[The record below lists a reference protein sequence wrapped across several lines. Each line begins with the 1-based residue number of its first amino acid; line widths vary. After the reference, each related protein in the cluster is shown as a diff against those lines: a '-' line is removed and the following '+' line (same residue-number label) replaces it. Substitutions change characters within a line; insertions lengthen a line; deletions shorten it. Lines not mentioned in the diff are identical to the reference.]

1 MKNTAGEI
9 KGTADSKRLFADQVH
24 KQYEHTVFGTT
35 ATLINSIILVFILRS
50 HVAQT
55 SLIAWLVCVGM
66 VSAGRLISYR
76 LYRRSSTRYSHPGK
90 WNRWF
95 FITLFL
101 SGVAWGATAFFII
114 PSNSIGHQAFIAFV
128 AGGMVAG
135 AVSAFTAV
143 LTNFFVFSIPAL
155 LPICISFFL
164 LGSEMHIAMGVMILI
179 FLLIMCLT
187 ARRINKNI
195 LHLLS
200 LKYERTTLIA
210 NLRKEVRQRNEAQKE
225 LQQRKNEIEETV
237 TQRTAELKKANE
249 ALRKSKEK
257 FQELV
262 ENINDVL
269 YTVDRD
275 GIITY
280 ISPVIESVL
289 GYRPEELMGKCFFD
303 FVSRQDQAKSKKD
316 FDRAIEI
323 IGRQRDYRFIDKA
336 GGTKWCRIGSR
347 PISGGEENIGIQGVL
362 VDIDWSKRLE
372 EQLQRSQKMEALGTL
387 AGGVA
392 HDLNNIL
399 SGIVSY
405 PELLLM
411 DLSQDSP
418 LRRPLTVIQKSGENA
433 AAIVQDLLTLAR
445 RGIPIHE
452 CININHV
459 LQRCLA
465 APDIDMMLRQ
475 QSNIRCHT
483 HLQSD
488 LFNMYGSAI
497 HIFKSISNLIS
508 NAVEAM
514 PGGGDMRITTRNCYT
529 DRLVSGFDT
538 IKEGEYV
545 VLSISDTGVGIAE
558 SDQTRIFEPFYSTK
572 VMGKSGSGLG
582 MAVVWGT
589 VKDHNGYIDV
599 RSTEGDGTQFEL
611 YFPATRDPLK
621 KDPASEEP
629 TDFMGNKEF
638 ILVVDDIPAQREIAT
653 SILGRLGY
661 TSKSVASGEEAVDYL
676 RRHTADLIILD
687 MILDPGIDGYE
698 TYRQIKAIHPDQ
710 KAIISSGYSETARV
724 KKTIRLGAGRYI
736 KKPYTLA
743 GIGRA
748 IKEELEKPASI
759 QSLKEEDAD
768 KSRRRGA

>member
-1 MKNTAGEI
+1 MNNQKTKDTAGELN
-9 KGTADSKRLFADQVH
+9 GSKHSNRLFADQVY
-24 KQYEHTVFGTT
+24 KQYEHTVFGTA

-50 HVAQT
+50 HVQHT
-55 SLIAWLVCVGM
+55 NLIVWLVCVGI
-66 VSAGRLISYR
+66 VSAGRLIAHR
-76 LYRRSSTRYSHPGK
+76 LYHKSSTQYSHPGK

-101 SGVAWGATAFFII
+101 SGVVWGSTAFFII

-135 AVSAFTAV
+135 AVSTFTAV

-155 LPICISFFL
+155 LPVSICFIL
-164 LGSEMHIAMGVMILI
+164 LGSEMHIAMGVMNFL

-187 ARRINKNI
+187 ATRMNKNI

-200 LKYERTTLIA
+200 LKYERTLLIA
-210 NLRKEVRQRNEAQKE
+210 NLQKEVHQRNEAQKE
-225 LQQRKNEIEETV
+225 LQRQKGEIEEVV
-237 TQRTAELKKANE
+237 TQRTVELKSTNE
-249 ALRKSKEK
+249 ALHKSKEK

-262 ENINDVL
+262 ENINDAL
-269 YTVDRD
+269 YTIDRE

-289 GYRPEELMGKCFFD
+289 GYRPEDLIGKSFLNY
-303 FVSRQDQAKSKKD
+303 VSRQDQVKLKRD
-316 FDRAIEI
+316 FNRAIDI
-323 IGRQRDYRFIDKA
+323 IGRQRDYLFIDHA
-336 GGTKWCRIGSR
+336 GEKKWCRISSR
-347 PISGGEENIGIQGVL
+347 PISDGEKRIGIQGVL

-411 DLSQDSP
+411 DLPQDSP
-418 LRRPLTVIQKSGENA
+418 LRRPLTIIQKSGENA

-445 RGIPIHE
+445 RGVPTHE
-452 CININHV
+452 CINLNPIIE
-459 LQRCLA
+459 RCLT
-465 APDIDMMLRQ
+465 APDIDLLLHLQ
-475 QSNIRCHT
+475 PDIRCHT

-488 LFNMYGSAI
+488 LFNVYGSAI

-514 PGGGDMRITTRNCYT
+514 PRGGDINITTCNRYT
-529 DRLVSGFDT
+529 DQIISGFDT

-545 VLSISDTGVGIAE
+545 VLSIKDTGIGIAE

-599 RSTEGDGTQFEL
+599 QSTKGGGTQFDL
-611 YFPATRDPLK
+611 YFPATRDSLK
-621 KDPASEEP
+621 TEQSSEEP
-629 TDFMGNKEF
+629 SDFVGNGEF
-638 ILVVDDIPAQREIAT
+638 ILVVDDIAAQREIAT
-653 SILGRLGY
+653 SILDRLGY
-661 TSKSVASGEEAVDYL
+661 QSKSVASGEEAIVYL
-676 RRHTADLIILD
+676 RRHKADLIILD

-698 TYRQIKAIHPDQ
+698 TYRQIKTIHPDQ

-736 KKPYTLA
+736 KKPYTLVF
-743 GIGRA
+743 IGRA
-748 IKEELEKPASI
+748 IKEELQKP
-759 QSLKEEDAD
+759 
-768 KSRRRGA
+768 